1 MVSIFHYQDGDAWT
15 WDTGNCHEA
24 EAAMIRL
31 NDVIL
36 LIVVF
41 ISMIG
46 GILFPRFGS
55 LFCHYPQY
63 CLMILLFLSFLSIEI
78 RDIWATLKNST
89 GMIICLTL
97 LKILIIPVAIY
108 YCFMIVAPSYAV
120 AALLLSGISTGV
132 VAPFMSNLVKANSPL
147 VMVMV
152 VVTSLLIPFT
162 LPAWIKIL
170 LGQTEEI
177 SLSAMIR
184 TLSLVMFIPIL
195 AAEIVRNLTPRLL
208 AVFTKIRFPLSL
220 ILFAFINLGI
230 FSRYSDFFHRE
241 PVTIITATV
250 VAIALSAVYCLCG
263 ILCMVK
269 KPIEDQLAGAVTLGN
284 INNVLIIVFASEYFG
299 PLEPTVAAIYI
310 FPFFALLL
318 PLKMYYIWHTGKK

>member
-1 MVSIFHYQDGDAWT
+1 
-15 WDTGNCHEA
+15 
-24 EAAMIRL
+24 MIRL
-31 NDVIL
+31 NDIIL

-41 ISMIG
+41 TSMFG

-55 LFCHYPQY
+55 LFSDYPQY
-63 CLMILLFLSFLSIEI
+63 CMMMLLFLSFLSIEI
-78 RDIWATLKNST
+78 RDIWATLKSST

-97 LKILIIPVAIY
+97 LKILILPVVIY
-108 YCFMIVAPSYAV
+108 YCFLIIAPSYAV

-162 LPAWIKIL
+162 LPALIKIL
-170 LGQTEEI
+170 LGQTAEI
-177 SLSAMIR
+177 SLSGMIR
-184 TLSLVMFIPIL
+184 TLSLIIFIPIL
-195 AAEIVRNLTPRLL
+195 VAESVRNLTPRLL
-208 AVFTKIRFPLSL
+208 TVFTTIRFPLSL
-220 ILFAFINLGI
+220 ILFAFINLSI

-241 PVTIITATV
+241 PITIITATITAV
-250 VAIALSAVYCLCG
+250 VLSAIYCVSG
-263 ILCMVK
+263 ILCMK
-269 KPIEDQLAGAVTLGN
+269 KKSIEDQLAGAVTLGH
-284 INNVLIIVFASEYFG
+284 INNVLIVVFASEYFG

-318 PLKMYYIWHTGKK
+318 PMRIYYNWNTRSGVSS

>member
-1 MVSIFHYQDGDAWT
+1 
-15 WDTGNCHEA
+15 
-24 EAAMIRL
+24 
-31 NDVIL
+31 
-36 LIVVF
+36 
-41 ISMIG
+41 MIG

-55 LFCHYPQY
+55 MFCHYPQY

-78 RDIWATLKNST
+78 TEIWSTLKNSAR
-89 GMIICLTL
+89 MIVCLTL
-97 LKILIIPVAIY
+97 LKIVILPVAIY
-108 YCFMIVAPSYAV
+108 YVFTVVAPSYAV

-162 LPAWIKIL
+162 LPALIKML
-170 LGQTEEI
+170 LGQSVAI
-177 SLSAMIR
+177 PLSGMIR
-184 TLSLVMFIPIL
+184 MLSLIIFIPIL
-195 AAEIVRNLTPRLL
+195 VAESVRNLAPRLL
-208 AVFTKIRFPLSL
+208 TVLTKIRFPLSL

-241 PVTIITATV
+241 PVMIITATV
-250 VAIALSAVYCLCG
+250 AAIVLSAIYCVSG

-269 KPIEDQLAGAVTLGN
+269 KPVEDQLAGAVTLGN
-284 INNVLIIVFASEYFG
+284 MNNVLVIVFASQYFG

-310 FPFFALLL
+310 LPFFGLLI
-318 PLKMYYIWHTGKK
+318 PLRMYHNWHTGRRAGPHLKY

>member
-1 MVSIFHYQDGDAWT
+1 
-15 WDTGNCHEA
+15 
-24 EAAMIRL
+24 
-31 NDVIL
+31 
-36 LIVVF
+36 
-41 ISMIG
+41 MIG

-55 LFCHYPQY
+55 MFCHYPQY

-78 RDIWATLKNST
+78 TEIWSTLKNSAR
-89 GMIICLTL
+89 MIVCLTL
-97 LKILIIPVAIY
+97 LKIVILPVAIY
-108 YCFMIVAPSYAV
+108 YVFTLVAPSYAV

-162 LPAWIKIL
+162 LPALIKML
-170 LGQTEEI
+170 LGQSVAI
-177 SLSAMIR
+177 PLSGMIR
-184 TLSLVMFIPIL
+184 MLSLIIFIPIL
-195 AAEIVRNLTPRLL
+195 VAESVRNLAPRLL
-208 AVFTKIRFPLSL
+208 TVFTKIRFPLSL

-241 PVTIITATV
+241 PVMIITATV
-250 VAIALSAVYCLCG
+250 TAIVLSAIYCVSG

-269 KPIEDQLAGAVTLGN
+269 NPVEDQLAGAVTLGN
-284 INNVLIIVFASEYFG
+284 MNNVLVIVFASQYFG

-310 FPFFALLL
+310 LPFFGLLI
-318 PLKMYYIWHTGKK
+318 PLRMYHNWHTGRRAGSHLKY